1 MKALVLESAR
11 DKVLVEVALPRT
23 LASIPL
29 ARDIARDE
37 LPPSSEERSADIL
50 LVLSEMITNAV
61 RHGQGERF
69 GLALARTPIGVHAEV
84 SDAGPGFSAT
94 PHCPPPMSTGG
105 RGLLIIDTIA
115 LTWGSLSTPD
125 GTTVWASLPL

>member
-1 MKALVLESAR
+1 MKAHTLEPLQSDLLV
-11 DKVLVEVALPRT
+11 KVALPRT

-29 ARDIARDE
+29 ARDIARDG

-69 GLALARTPIGVHAEV
+69 DLELARTPTGVHAEV
-84 SDAGPGFSAT
+84 SDAGPGFSAV
-94 PHCPPPMSTGG
+94 PRHPSPVATGG

-115 LTWGSLSTPD
+115 LTWGSVSTPD